1 MKKSILFACLLWGL
15 GFAYG
20 FTGIST
26 SYESTDVEKYRKH
39 YGFNNSI
46 TNDSLIIIKENLF
59 ALVVLIA
66 GGLVFSAPTV
76 YLLLVNG
83 YGIALNVAS
92 LFKMRLGFSKIFLLF
107 FPHSIEF
114 IGIWIAGGVGF
125 QITKSVFDLLNQK
138 APDYESIK
146 RLIFFSAIST
156 LIIIIAAFL
165 ESSISFKIVP

>member
-1 MKKSILFACLLWGL
+1 
-15 GFAYG
+15 
-20 FTGIST
+20 
-26 SYESTDVEKYRKH
+26 
-39 YGFNNSI
+39 
-46 TNDSLIIIKENLF
+46 
-59 ALVVLIA
+59 
-66 GGLVFSAPTV
+66 
-76 YLLLVNG
+76 
-83 YGIALNVAS
+83 
-92 LFKMRLGFSKIFLLF
+92 MRLGFSKIFLLF